1 MATRWKDL
9 FAQCPFF
16 RGTDGKK
23 TITCQGVD
31 GYSLLTWRFRGT
43 GHCEIQF
50 RVFCCGKY
58 ENCEVCRMLMEA
70 EEGK

>member
-1 MATRWKDL
+1 MATSWKGL
-9 FAQCPFF
+9 LAQCPFF

-58 ENCEVCRMLMEA
+58 ENCELFRMLMEA